1 MFTGYR
7 NMTRGG
13 YGENGILSGT
23 GRTSPDMPF
32 ASGVRVIT
40 GEHG

>member
-13 YGENGILSGT
+13 YGENGILF
-23 GRTSPDMPF
+23 RHWEDIPRYAVCF
-32 ASGVRVIT
+32 RVRVIT